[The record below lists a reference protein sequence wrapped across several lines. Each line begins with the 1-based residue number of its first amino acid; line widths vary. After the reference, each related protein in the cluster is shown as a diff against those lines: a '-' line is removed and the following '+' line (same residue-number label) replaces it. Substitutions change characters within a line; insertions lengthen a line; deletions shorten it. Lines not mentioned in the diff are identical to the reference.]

1 MTDPLVVAFLLA
13 LYALPVVLLF
23 AVLAAVADFL
33 ERKFK

>member
-33 ERKFK
+33 ERNFK